1 MKLIV
6 FGATGKTGQHVWR
19 QALEQG
25 LDVTAFARSV
35 DKIDRGDSTVRVV
48 QGDITDAES
57 VASAVAGHDA
67 AIVALGSNGLRDKA
81 TSHHWYAE
89 RRGRHDP
96 TPRRA
101 SRRGIRRR
109 SGGKLGAGLVVCT
122 PAVQDAAAKHL
133 RRPRGAG
140 SGRQSKCAR
149 LDDCARRHSE
159 RRTGLGSLH
168 RQQH

>member
-25 LDVTAFARSV
+25 HDVTAFARSV
-35 DKIDRGDSTVRVV
+35 DKIDRGDSSVRVV

-67 AIVALGSNGLRDKA
+67 AIVALGSNGLGDKTTLTA
-81 TSHHWYAE
+81 GTRNVVDSMTQHHV
-89 RRGRHDP
+89 GRLVVVS
-96 TPRRA
+96 A
-101 SRRGIRRR
+101 AGVGESW
-109 SGGKLGAGLVVCT
+109 GAGLVVCT

-140 SGRQSKCAR
+140 SGRQGQRPR

-159 RRTGLGSLH
+159 RRTGLGRLH